1 MGRCAGTAFSSTE
14 GGSLACALAG
24 GSVLPLA
31 GAPMHDI
38 NDSLAEEQHSF
49 SRDNRTS
56 ALLLVFSCKSMRR
69 AV

>member
-1 MGRCAGTAFSSTE
+1 MGTAFSSTE

-24 GSVLPLA
+24 GSVLPPA

-49 SRDNRTS
+49 SRDNS